1 MSETLIT
8 DYLLERL
15 PELIQR
21 TYEHIYLT
29 GVSTGIAAI
38 LGISFGVLTLRNSKL
53 SSFLLAVVSIL
64 QTIPSLAIL
73 VILLV
78 LFQKIG
84 ILPALTALILYALLP
99 IFRNTLVGLRSIP
112 KEILDAAVGVGM
124 THWQEIRLV
133 RIPIAIPVI
142 MAGIRTAAVVG
153 VGIATLSAFIG
164 AGGLGEFINRGLALS
179 NTRLICLGAIPA
191 AILALIVDFVLSTLE
206 KSLQPKQKRDPIFK
220 LQKIAAILILVF
232 ISVGIVFNFSNA
244 ANQTS
249 SNKDN
254 ANGVVRIASK
264 NFTEQHILGELMAQV
279 IEKKTNLRVER
290 KFNLGGTL
298 ICHEALKRGEIDL
311 YAEYT
316 GTGLVAILD
325 QEVIS
330 DADKSY
336 DLTAKLYREKFN
348 LIWLKPFGFNN
359 TYTLTV
365 RKEDAIKNNW
375 KSITDLSSSTRNL
388 MAGFTPEFQERPDG
402 YRKLQK
408 VYGLQFRK
416 VKDLDPSLTYLAI
429 SNNEVDVIDGFSTD
443 GRIPAYQLISLKDD
457 KKFFPPYYAAPVI
470 RGQTIQQFPE
480 LKEALSFLAN
490 AIDDATMTRLNFE
503 VDEKKHEVKEVV
515 AEYLNFRAGV

>member
-1 MSETLIT
+1 MSEPSVIN
-8 DYLLERL
+8 YFFERL

-21 TYEHIYLT
+21 TYEHLFLAGIST
-29 GVSTGIAAI
+29 GVAAI
-38 LGISFGVLTLRNSKL
+38 LGISFGVLTFRNSKL
-53 SSFLLAVVSIL
+53 SNLFLATVSVL

-112 KEILDAAVGVGM
+112 NETLDAAMGLGM
-124 THWQEIRLV
+124 TNWQEIRLV

-191 AILALIVDFVLSTLE
+191 ALLALIVDFVLSVLE
-206 KSLQPKQKRDPIFK
+206 KSLLPKQKKDSIFK
-220 LQKIAAILILVF
+220 FQKIAAIFIVVF
-232 ISVGIVFNFSNA
+232 LSIGIIFNSSNTQK
-244 ANQTS
+244 QTS
-249 SNKDN
+249 NNKN
-254 ANGVVRIASK
+254 SANGIVRIASK
-264 NFTEQHILGELMAQV
+264 NFTEQHILGELMSQV

-298 ICHEALKRGEIDL
+298 ICHEALKRGEVDL

-316 GTGLVAILD
+316 GTGLVAILNKN
-325 QEVIS
+325 VIS
-330 DADKSY
+330 NADEAY
-336 DLTAKLYREKFN
+336 NLTAKLYREKFN

-365 RKEDAIKNNW
+365 RKKDAIKNGWN
-375 KSITDLSSSTRNL
+375 SISDLSSSAQNL
-388 MAGFTPEFQERPDG
+388 TAGFTPEFQERPDG
-402 YRKLQK
+402 YRKLK
-408 VYGLQFRK
+408 KSYNIQFRK
-416 VKDLDPSLTYLAI
+416 IKDLDPSLTYLAI
-429 SNNEVDVIDGFSTD
+429 SKSEVDVIDGFSTD

-457 KKFFPPYYAAPVI
+457 KNFFPPYYAAPVI
-470 RGQTIQQFPE
+470 REQAIKQFPE
-480 LKEALSFLAN
+480 LKKALSFLAS
-490 AIDDATMTRLNFE
+490 AIDDSAMTGLNFE
-503 VDEKKHEVKEVV
+503 VDEKKREVKEVV
-515 AEYLNFRAGV
+515 AEYLNKKI

>member
-1 MSETLIT
+1 MSESLIT
-8 DYLLERL
+8 DYFLERL

-21 TYEHIYLT
+21 TYEHLFLT
-29 GVSTGIAAI
+29 GVSTGIAVI
-38 LGISFGVLTLRNSKL
+38 IGISFGVLTFRNSKL
-53 SSFLLAVVSIL
+53 SSFLLGIVSIL

-112 KEILDAAVGVGM
+112 NETLDAAVGLGM
-124 THWQEIRLV
+124 TSWQEIRLV

-206 KSLQPKQKRDPIFK
+206 KSLQPKQKRDPKFK
-220 LQKIAAILILVF
+220 FQKVAAILILVF
-232 ISVGIVFNFSNA
+232 MSIGIVFNSSNA
-244 ANQTS
+244 TKQTS
-249 SNKDN
+249 NNID
-254 ANGVVRIASK
+254 GVVRIASK

-279 IEKKTNLRVER
+279 IEKKTDLRVER

-298 ICHEALKRGEIDL
+298 ICHEALKRGEVDL

-330 DADKSY
+330 GADDAYS
-336 DLTAKLYREKFN
+336 LTAKLYREKFN

-375 KSITDLSSSTRNL
+375 KSITDLSSSTQSL
-388 MAGFTPEFQERPDG
+388 VAGFTPEFQERPDG
-402 YRKLQK
+402 YRKLK
-408 VYGLQFRK
+408 KAYGIQFRK

-443 GRIPAYQLISLKDD
+443 GRIPAYQLVSLKDD
-457 KKFFPPYYAAPVI
+457 KRFFPPYYAAPVI
-470 RGQTIQQFPE
+470 RYSTIKKFPD
-480 LKEALSFLAN
+480 LKKALSFLAN

-503 VDEKKHEVKEVV
+503 VDEKKREVKEVV
-515 AEYLNFRAGV
+515 AEYLDSQFRI